1 MKERPILM
9 NEQSIGP
16 ILDGRKTQTR
26 RVITPQPVVG
36 DEYSVWTDCKKW
48 GNAVVK
54 FTRHGYAP
62 PHSFAESI
70 ARHCPY
76 GVPGDRLW
84 VREAWQLCSHGSQ
97 LPGLKEFRT
106 RYLADGTLNWVK
118 CGRDLAVLKE
128 VGFKPSIFM
137 PREFSRL
144 TLEITS
150 VGVERIQEIS
160 KQDAIAEGVDWRKCP
175 MYQTEAQ
182 LRRMVKGWGTA
193 MTVDYIGG
201 FKRLWNSINA
211 SPGLS
216 WSDNPWV
223 WVVEF
228 ERIQ

>member
-76 GVPGDRLW
+76 GVPGDWLW
-84 VREAWQLCSHGSQ
+84 VREAWATEERYDDWKPSEVPTDAALWYGKEYPYTKYMIR
-97 LPGLKEFRT
+97 LPGKR
-106 RYLADGTLNWVK
+106 R
-118 CGRDLAVLKE
+118 
-128 VGFKPSIFM
+128 PSIFM
-137 PREFSRL
+137 CHWMSRI
-144 TLEITS
+144 TLEVTN
-150 VGVERIQEIS
+150 VRVEQVQDIS
-160 KQDAIAEGVDWRKCP
+160 QSDAEAEGVMPFMKD
-175 MYQTEAQ
+175 T
-182 LRRMVKGWGTA
+182 
-193 MTVDYIGG
+193 GG
-201 FKRLWNSINA
+201 FQPNGTPCPEAPDYVEIFAHLWDSIY
-211 SPGLS
+211 SDRGFG